1 MENKFKFLTRL
12 SLVLVYLVILAGA
25 TVRMTGSGMGC
36 PDWPKCFGYY
46 IPPIEQ
52 SQVLFQPNSKYKK
65 GEMIIFNEEKLLV
78 AKSNFNSSDLID
90 LKNWDTYAKHDYIIF
105 DPVHTWI
112 EYINRLIGA
121 ISGIP
126 ILLFTIISVVYF
138 KKYKHLTF
146 VSVLTV
152 ICMGFQAWL
161 GKTVVD
167 SNLAPF
173 KITFHMLMALLII
186 ALLIYLVNS
195 SSKYTI
201 KKNKIFTNFLFVA
214 IILTLVQIV
223 LGTQV
228 RQFVDEQANVYY
240 DKFEWFNEIPKVYE
254 YHRTFS
260 LVVIAVNFG
269 LFYLNKKL
277 NLGNNY
283 ISYVI
288 VLLFIEALSGV
299 VMFYFNFPFGSQ
311 TIHLF
316 IASLIFGFQF
326 LILLQNITFKNKL
339 NYDV

>member
-90 LKNWDTYAKHDYIIF
+90 LKNWDTYEKHDYIIF

-240 DKFEWFNEIPKVYE
+240 DKLEWFNEIPKVYE

-326 LILLQNITFKNKL
+326 LILLQNIMFNNKL

>member
-1 MENKFKFLTRL
+1 MKNKFKFLTRL
-12 SLVLVYLVILAGA
+12 SLFLVYLVILAGA

-46 IPPIEQ
+46 IPPVEQ
-52 SQVLFQPNSKYKK
+52 SQVLFQPNSKYNK
-65 GEMIIFNEEKLLV
+65 GEMIIYNEEKLLV
-78 AKSNFNSSDLID
+78 AKSNFISSNFINLN
-90 LKNWDTYAKHDYIIF
+90 NWDTYEKHDYIIF

-126 ILLFTIISVVYF
+126 ILLFTIISIVYF

-146 VSVLTV
+146 ISILTV
-152 ICMGFQAWL
+152 LCMGFQAWL

-214 IILTLVQIV
+214 IMLTLVQIV

-240 DKFEWFNEIPKVYE
+240 DKFQWFNEIPKVYE

-299 VMFYFNFPFGSQ
+299 VMFYFDFPFGSQ

-326 LILLQNITFKNKL
+326 FILLQNITIKNKL
-339 NYDV
+339 NYDI

>member
-1 MENKFKFLTRL
+1 MKNKFKFLIRL
-12 SLVLVYLVILAGA
+12 SLFLVYLVILAGA

-46 IPPIEQ
+46 IPPVEQ
-52 SQVLFQPNSKYKK
+52 SQVLFQPNSKYYK
-65 GEMIIFNEEKLLV
+65 GEMIIYNEEKLLV
-78 AKSNFNSSDLID
+78 AKSNFISSNFINLN
-90 LKNWDTYAKHDYIIF
+90 NWGTYEKHDYIIF
-105 DPVHTWI
+105 NPVHTWI

-146 VSVLTV
+146 ISILTV
-152 ICMGFQAWL
+152 LCMGFQAWL

-195 SSKYTI
+195 SSKFTI
-201 KKNKIFTNFLFVA
+201 KKNNIFTNFLFVA
-214 IILTLVQIV
+214 VILTLIQIV

-240 DKFEWFNEIPKVYE
+240 DKFQWFNEIPKVYE

-299 VMFYFNFPFGSQ
+299 VMFYFDFPFGSQ

-326 LILLQNITFKNKL
+326 YILLQNITFKNKL
-339 NYDV
+339 NYDI

>member
-1 MENKFKFLTRL
+1 MKNKFKFLTRL
-12 SLVLVYLVILAGA
+12 SLFLVYLVILAGA

-46 IPPIEQ
+46 IPPVEQ
-52 SQVLFQPNSKYKK
+52 SQVLFQPNSKYNK
-65 GEMIIFNEEKLLV
+65 GEMIIYNEEKLLV
-78 AKSNFNSSDLID
+78 AKSNFISSNFINLN
-90 LKNWDTYAKHDYIIF
+90 NWDTYEKHDYIIF

-126 ILLFTIISVVYF
+126 ILLFTIISIVYF

-146 VSVLTV
+146 ISILTV
-152 ICMGFQAWL
+152 LCMGFQAWL

-214 IILTLVQIV
+214 IMLTLVQIV

-240 DKFEWFNEIPKVYE
+240 DKFQWFNEIPKVYE

-269 LFYLNKKL
+269 LFYFNKKL

-299 VMFYFNFPFGSQ
+299 VMFYFDFPFGSQ

-326 LILLQNITFKNKL
+326 FILLQNITIKNKL
-339 NYDV
+339 NYDI

>member
-90 LKNWDTYAKHDYIIF
+90 LKNWDTYEKHDYIIF
-105 DPVHTWI
+105 NPVHTWI

-339 NYDV
+339 NYDI

>member
-90 LKNWDTYAKHDYIIF
+90 LKNWDTYEKHDYIIF

-260 LVVIAVNFG
+260 LVVIAGNFG

>member
-90 LKNWDTYAKHDYIIF
+90 LKNWDTYEKHDYIIF

-201 KKNKIFTNFLFVA
+201 KKNKIFTNFIFVA

>member
-90 LKNWDTYAKHDYIIF
+90 LKNWDTYEKHDYIIF

-339 NYDV
+339 NYEI

>member
-1 MENKFKFLTRL
+1 MKKNFKFLTRL

-46 IPPIEQ
+46 IPPVEQ

-65 GEMIIFNEEKLLV
+65 GEMIIFNDEKLLV
-78 AKSNFNSSDLID
+78 AKSNFSSSDLID
-90 LKNWDTYAKHDYIIF
+90 LKNWDTYEKHDYIIF
-105 DPVHTWI
+105 NPVHTWI

-121 ISGIP
+121 LSGIP

-146 VSVLTV
+146 VSILTV
-152 ICMGFQAWL
+152 LCMGFQAWL

-195 SSKYTI
+195 SSKYAI
-201 KKNKIFTNFLFVA
+201 KRNKIFTNFLFAA
-214 IILTLVQIV
+214 IVLTLIQIV

-228 RQFVDEQANVYY
+228 RQFVDEQANIYY
-240 DKFEWFNEIPKVYE
+240 DKHQWFNEIPMVYE
-254 YHRTFS
+254 YHRSFS
-260 LVVIAVNFG
+260 LVVITVNFG
-269 LFYLNKKL
+269 LFYMNKKL

-283 ISYVI
+283 ITYVI

-299 VMFYFNFPFGSQ
+299 VMFYFDFPFGSQ

-326 LILLQNITFKNKL
+326 FILLQNITFKNKL
-339 NYDV
+339 NYEI

>member
-1 MENKFKFLTRL
+1 
-12 SLVLVYLVILAGA
+12 
-25 TVRMTGSGMGC
+25 MTY
-36 PDWPKCFGYY
+36 F
-46 IPPIEQ
+46 
-52 SQVLFQPNSKYKK
+52 
-65 GEMIIFNEEKLLV
+65 
-78 AKSNFNSSDLID
+78 
-90 LKNWDTYAKHDYIIF
+90 
-105 DPVHTWI
+105 
-112 EYINRLIGA
+112 
-121 ISGIP
+121 
-126 ILLFTIISVVYF
+126 SVVYF

-201 KKNKIFTNFLFVA
+201 KKNKIFTKFLFVA

>member
-90 LKNWDTYAKHDYIIF
+90 LKNWDTYEKHDYIIF

>member
-90 LKNWDTYAKHDYIIF
+90 LKNWDTYEKHDYIIF

-277 NLGNNY
+277 DLGNNY

>member
-1 MENKFKFLTRL
+1 MKKNFKFLTRL

-46 IPPIEQ
+46 IPPVEQ
-52 SQVLFQPNSKYKK
+52 SQVLFQPNSNYKK
-65 GEMIIFNEEKLLV
+65 GEMIIFNEEKLLI
-78 AKSNFNSSDLID
+78 AKSNFSSSDFID
-90 LKNWDTYAKHDYIIF
+90 LKNWNTYEKHDYIIF
-105 DPVHTWI
+105 NPVHTWI

-146 VSVLTV
+146 VSILTV
-152 ICMGFQAWL
+152 IFMGFQAWL

-167 SNLAPF
+167 SNLAPY

-186 ALLIYLVNS
+186 AFLIYLVNS
-195 SSKYTI
+195 SSKNTI
-201 KKNKIFTNFLFVA
+201 KRNKIFTNFLFVA
-214 IILTLVQIV
+214 IVLTLIQIV

-228 RQFVDEQANVYY
+228 RQFVDEQANLSY
-240 DKFEWFNEIPKVYE
+240 DKFQWFNEIPKVYE
-254 YHRTFS
+254 FHRTFS
-260 LVVIAVNFG
+260 IVVIAVNFG

-283 ISYVI
+283 ITYVL

-299 VMFYFNFPFGSQ
+299 VMFYFDFPFGSQ

-326 LILLQNITFKNKL
+326 FILLQNITFKDKF
-339 NYDV
+339 NYEI

>member
-52 SQVLFQPNSKYKK
+52 SQVLFQPNSKYQK

-90 LKNWDTYAKHDYIIF
+90 LKNWDTYEKHDYIIF

>member
-90 LKNWDTYAKHDYIIF
+90 LKNWDTYEKHDYIIF

-214 IILTLVQIV
+214 IIFTLVQIV

>member
-1 MENKFKFLTRL
+1 
-12 SLVLVYLVILAGA
+12 
-25 TVRMTGSGMGC
+25 
-36 PDWPKCFGYY
+36 
-46 IPPIEQ
+46 
-52 SQVLFQPNSKYKK
+52 
-65 GEMIIFNEEKLLV
+65 MIIFNEEKLLV

-90 LKNWDTYAKHDYIIF
+90 LKNWDTYEKHDYIIF

-126 ILLFTIISVVYF
+126 ILLFTIISVIYF

-269 LFYLNKKL
+269 LFYLNK
-277 NLGNNY
+277 N
-283 ISYVI
+283 
-288 VLLFIEALSGV
+288 
-299 VMFYFNFPFGSQ
+299 
-311 TIHLF
+311 
-316 IASLIFGFQF
+316 
-326 LILLQNITFKNKL
+326 LILVTNIFPM
-339 NYDV
+339 

>member
-1 MENKFKFLTRL
+1 MKNKFKFLTRL
-12 SLVLVYLVILAGA
+12 SLFLVYLVILAGA

-46 IPPIEQ
+46 IPPVEQ
-52 SQVLFQPNSKYKK
+52 SQVLFQPNSKYNK
-65 GEMIIFNEEKLLV
+65 GEMIIYNEEKLLV
-78 AKSNFNSSDLID
+78 AKSNFISSNFINLN
-90 LKNWDTYAKHDYIIF
+90 NWDTYEKHDYIIF

-126 ILLFTIISVVYF
+126 ILLFTIISIVYF

-146 VSVLTV
+146 ISILTV
-152 ICMGFQAWL
+152 LCMGFQAWL

-201 KKNKIFTNFLFVA
+201 RKNKIFTNFLFVA
-214 IILTLVQIV
+214 IMLTLVQIV

-240 DKFEWFNEIPKVYE
+240 DKFQWFNEIPKVYE

-269 LFYLNKKL
+269 LFYFNKKL

-299 VMFYFNFPFGSQ
+299 VMFYFDFPFGSQ

-326 LILLQNITFKNKL
+326 FILLQNITIKNKL
-339 NYDV
+339 NYDI

>member
-1 MENKFKFLTRL
+1 MKKNFKFLTRL

-65 GEMIIFNEEKLLV
+65 GEMIIFNDEKLLV
-78 AKSNFNSSDLID
+78 AKSNFSSSNFID
-90 LKNWDTYAKHDYIIF
+90 LKNWDTYEKHDYIIF
-105 DPVHTWI
+105 NPVHTWI
-112 EYINRLIGA
+112 EYINRLVGA
-121 ISGIP
+121 LSGIP

-146 VSVLTV
+146 VSILTV
-152 ICMGFQAWL
+152 LCMGFQAWL

-186 ALLIYLVNS
+186 ALLIYLDNS
-195 SSKYTI
+195 SSKYAI
-201 KKNKIFTNFLFVA
+201 KRNKIFTNFLFAA
-214 IILTLVQIV
+214 IVLTLIQIV

-240 DKFEWFNEIPKVYE
+240 DKHQWFNEIPMVYE
-254 YHRTFS
+254 YHRSFS
-260 LVVIAVNFG
+260 LVVITVNFG
-269 LFYLNKKL
+269 LFYMNKKL

-283 ISYVI
+283 ITYVI

-299 VMFYFNFPFGSQ
+299 VMFYFDFPFGSQ

-326 LILLQNITFKNKL
+326 FILLKNITFKDKL
-339 NYDV
+339 NYEI

>member
-1 MENKFKFLTRL
+1 MKNKFKFLTRL
-12 SLVLVYLVILAGA
+12 SLFLVYLVILAGA

-46 IPPIEQ
+46 IPPVEQ
-52 SQVLFQPNSKYKK
+52 SQVLFQPNSKYYK
-65 GEMIIFNEEKLLV
+65 GEMIIYNEEKLLV
-78 AKSNFNSSDLID
+78 AKSNFISSNFINLN
-90 LKNWDTYAKHDYIIF
+90 NWGTYEKHDYIIF
-105 DPVHTWI
+105 NPVHTWI

-138 KKYKHLTF
+138 KKYKYLTF
-146 VSVLTV
+146 ISILTV
-152 ICMGFQAWL
+152 LCMGFQAWL

-195 SSKYTI
+195 SSKFTI
-201 KKNKIFTNFLFVA
+201 KKNNIFINFLFVA
-214 IILTLVQIV
+214 VMLTLIQIV

-240 DKFEWFNEIPKVYE
+240 DKFQWFNEIPKVYE

-299 VMFYFNFPFGSQ
+299 VMFYFDFPFGSQ

-326 LILLQNITFKNKL
+326 YILLQNITFKNKL
-339 NYDV
+339 NYDI

>member
-1 MENKFKFLTRL
+1 MKNKFKFLTRL

-46 IPPIEQ
+46 IPPVEE

-65 GEMIIFNEEKLLV
+65 GEMIIYNEEKLLV
-78 AKSNFNSSDLID
+78 AKSNFISSNLID
-90 LKNWDTYAKHDYIIF
+90 LNNWNTYEKHDYIIF
-105 DPVHTWI
+105 NPLHTWI

-126 ILLFTIISVVYF
+126 ILLFTIISLFYF

-146 VSVLTV
+146 VSILTV
-152 ICMGFQAWL
+152 LCMGFQAWL

-173 KITFHMLMALLII
+173 KITFHMLMALFII

-201 KKNKIFTNFLFVA
+201 KRNKIFTNFLFVA
-214 IILTLVQIV
+214 VLLTLIQIV

-228 RQFVDEQANVYY
+228 RQFVDEQANLYY
-240 DKFEWFNEIPKVYE
+240 DKYQWFNKIPRVYE

-288 VLLFIEALSGV
+288 VLLFIEALSGI
-299 VMFYFNFPFGSQ
+299 VMFYFDFPFGTQ

-326 LILLQNITFKNKL
+326 FILLQNMTFKDKL
-339 NYDV
+339 NYEV

>member
-90 LKNWDTYAKHDYIIF
+90 LKNWDTYEKHDYIIF

-288 VLLFIEALSGV
+288 VLLFIEALSGA

>member
-90 LKNWDTYAKHDYIIF
+90 LKNWDTYEKHDYIIF
-105 DPVHTWI
+105 NPVHTWI

-126 ILLFTIISVVYF
+126 ILLFTIISVLYF

>member
-1 MENKFKFLTRL
+1 MKNKFKFLTRL
-12 SLVLVYLVILAGA
+12 SLFLVYLVILAGA

-46 IPPIEQ
+46 IPPVEQ
-52 SQVLFQPNSKYKK
+52 SQVLFQPNSKYNK
-65 GEMIIFNEEKLLV
+65 GEMIVYNEEKLLV
-78 AKSNFNSSDLID
+78 AKSNFISSNLINFD
-90 LKNWDTYAKHDYIIF
+90 NWDTYEKHDYIIF

-146 VSVLTV
+146 ISILTV
-152 ICMGFQAWL
+152 LCMGFQAWL

-201 KKNKIFTNFLFVA
+201 RKNKIFTNFLFVA
-214 IILTLVQIV
+214 IMLTLVQIV

-240 DKFEWFNEIPKVYE
+240 DKFQWFNEIPKVYE

-299 VMFYFNFPFGSQ
+299 VMFYFDFPFGSQ

-326 LILLQNITFKNKL
+326 FILLQNITFKNKL
-339 NYDV
+339 NYDI

>member
-1 MENKFKFLTRL
+1 MKKNFKFLTRL

-46 IPPIEQ
+46 IPPVEQ
-52 SQVLFQPNSKYKK
+52 SQVLFQPNSNYKK
-65 GEMIIFNEEKLLV
+65 GEMIIFNEEKLLI
-78 AKSNFNSSDLID
+78 AKSNFSSSDFID
-90 LKNWDTYAKHDYIIF
+90 LKNWNTYEKHDYIIF
-105 DPVHTWI
+105 NPVHTWI

-146 VSVLTV
+146 VSILTV
-152 ICMGFQAWL
+152 IFMGFQAWL

-167 SNLAPF
+167 SNLAPY

-186 ALLIYLVNS
+186 AFLIYLVNS
-195 SSKYTI
+195 SSKNTI
-201 KKNKIFTNFLFVA
+201 KRNKIFTNFLFVA
-214 IILTLVQIV
+214 IVLTLIQIV

-228 RQFVDEQANVYY
+228 RQFVDEQANLSY
-240 DKFEWFNEIPKVYE
+240 DKFQWFNEIPKVYE
-254 YHRTFS
+254 FHRTFS
-260 LVVIAVNFG
+260 IVVIAVNFG

-283 ISYVI
+283 ITYVI

-299 VMFYFNFPFGSQ
+299 VMFYFDFPFGSQ

-326 LILLQNITFKNKL
+326 FILLQNITFKDKF
-339 NYDV
+339 NYEI

>member
-52 SQVLFQPNSKYKK
+52 SQVLFQPNSNYKK

-90 LKNWDTYAKHDYIIF
+90 LKNWDTYEKHDYIIF

>member
-1 MENKFKFLTRL
+1 MKKNFKFLTRL

-46 IPPIEQ
+46 IPPVEQ
-52 SQVLFQPNSKYKK
+52 SQVLFQPNSNYKK
-65 GEMIIFNEEKLLV
+65 GEMIIFNEEKLLI
-78 AKSNFNSSDLID
+78 AKSNFSSSDFID
-90 LKNWDTYAKHDYIIF
+90 LKNWNTYEKHDYIIF
-105 DPVHTWI
+105 NPVHTWI

-146 VSVLTV
+146 VSILTV
-152 ICMGFQAWL
+152 IFMGFQAWL

-186 ALLIYLVNS
+186 AFLIYLVNS
-195 SSKYTI
+195 SSKNTI
-201 KKNKIFTNFLFVA
+201 KRNKIFTNFLFVA
-214 IILTLVQIV
+214 IVLTLIQIV

-228 RQFVDEQANVYY
+228 RQFVDEQANLSY
-240 DKFEWFNEIPKVYE
+240 DKFQWFNEIPKVYE
-254 YHRTFS
+254 FHRTFS
-260 LVVIAVNFG
+260 IVVIAVNFG

-283 ISYVI
+283 ITYVI

-299 VMFYFNFPFGSQ
+299 VMFYFDFPFGSQ

-326 LILLQNITFKNKL
+326 FILLQNITFKDKF
-339 NYDV
+339 NYEI

>member
-90 LKNWDTYAKHDYIIF
+90 LKNWDTYEKHDYIIF
-105 DPVHTWI
+105 NPVHTWI

-138 KKYKHLTF
+138 KKYKHLSF

-152 ICMGFQAWL
+152 LCMGFQAWL

-214 IILTLVQIV
+214 IMLTLVQIV

-228 RQFVDEQANVYY
+228 RQFVDEQANIYY
-240 DKFEWFNEIPKVYE
+240 DKFQWFNEIPKVYE

-299 VMFYFNFPFGSQ
+299 VMFYFDFPFGSQ

-326 LILLQNITFKNKL
+326 FILLQNITFKNKL
-339 NYDV
+339 NYEI

>member
-1 MENKFKFLTRL
+1 MKKNFKFLTRL

-46 IPPIEQ
+46 IPPVEQ

-78 AKSNFNSSDLID
+78 AKSNFSSSDFID
-90 LKNWDTYAKHDYIIF
+90 LKNWDTYEKHDYIIF
-105 DPVHTWI
+105 NPVHTWI

-121 ISGIP
+121 LSGIP

-146 VSVLTV
+146 VSILTV
-152 ICMGFQAWL
+152 LCMGFQAWL

-186 ALLIYLVNS
+186 AFLIYLVNS
-195 SSKYTI
+195 SSKNTI
-201 KKNKIFTNFLFVA
+201 KRNKIFTNFLFVA
-214 IILTLVQIV
+214 IVLTLIQIV

-228 RQFVDEQANVYY
+228 RQFVDEQANLSY
-240 DKFEWFNEIPKVYE
+240 DKFQWFNEIPKVYE
-254 YHRTFS
+254 FHRTFS
-260 LVVIAVNFG
+260 IVVIAVNFG

-283 ISYVI
+283 ITYVI

-299 VMFYFNFPFGSQ
+299 VMFYFDFPFGSQ

-326 LILLQNITFKNKL
+326 FILLQNITFKDKF
-339 NYDV
+339 NYEI

>member
-90 LKNWDTYAKHDYIIF
+90 LKNWDTYEKHDYIIF

-260 LVVIAVNFG
+260 LMVIAVNFG

>member
-1 MENKFKFLTRL
+1 MENNFKFLTRL

-90 LKNWDTYAKHDYIIF
+90 LKNWDTYEKHDYIIF
-105 DPVHTWI
+105 NPVHTWI
-112 EYINRLIGA
+112 EYVNRLIGA
-121 ISGIP
+121 LSGIP
-126 ILLFTIISVVYF
+126 ILLFTIISLVYF

-146 VSVLTV
+146 ISVLTLL
-152 ICMGFQAWL
+152 CMGFQAWL

-240 DKFEWFNEIPKVYE
+240 DKFQWFNEIPKVYE

-299 VMFYFNFPFGSQ
+299 VMFYFDFPFGSQ
-311 TIHLF
+311 TTHLF

-326 LILLQNITFKNKL
+326 FILLQNITFKNKL
-339 NYDV
+339 NYDI

>member
-90 LKNWDTYAKHDYIIF
+90 LKNWDTYEKHDYIIF

-269 LFYLNKKL
+269 LFYLYKKL

>member
-1 MENKFKFLTRL
+1 MKKNFRFLTRL

-46 IPPIEQ
+46 IPPVEQ

-78 AKSNFNSSDLID
+78 AKSNFSSSDFID
-90 LKNWDTYAKHDYIIF
+90 LKNWDTYEKHDYIIF
-105 DPVHTWI
+105 NPVHTWI

-121 ISGIP
+121 LSGIP
-126 ILLFTIISVVYF
+126 ILLFTIISVFYF

-146 VSVLTV
+146 VSILTV
-152 ICMGFQAWL
+152 LCMGFQAWL

-173 KITFHMLMALLII
+173 KITFHMLMALMII

-195 SSKYTI
+195 TSKFAI
-201 KKNKIFTNFLFVA
+201 KRNKIFTNFLFVA
-214 IILTLVQIV
+214 IVLTLIQIV

-228 RQFVDEQANVYY
+228 RQFVDEQANIYY
-240 DKFEWFNEIPKVYE
+240 DKHHWFDEIPMVYE
-254 YHRTFS
+254 YHRSFS
-260 LVVIAVNFG
+260 LVVITVNFV

-283 ISYVI
+283 ITYVI

-299 VMFYFNFPFGSQ
+299 VMFYFDFPFGSQ

-326 LILLQNITFKNKL
+326 FILLQNITFKDKF
-339 NYDV
+339 NYEI

>member
-90 LKNWDTYAKHDYIIF
+90 LKNWDTYEKHDYIIF

-283 ISYVI
+283 ISFVI

>member
-65 GEMIIFNEEKLLV
+65 GEMIIFNDEKLLV
-78 AKSNFNSSDLID
+78 AKSNFSSSDFID
-90 LKNWDTYAKHDYIIF
+90 LKNWDTYEKHDYIIF
-105 DPVHTWI
+105 NPVHTWI

-121 ISGIP
+121 LSGIP

-146 VSVLTV
+146 VSILTV
-152 ICMGFQAWL
+152 LCMGFQAWL

-195 SSKYTI
+195 SSKHAI
-201 KKNKIFTNFLFVA
+201 KRNKIFTNFLFVA
-214 IILTLVQIV
+214 IVLTLIQIV

-228 RQFVDEQANVYY
+228 RQFVDEQANIYY
-240 DKFEWFNEIPKVYE
+240 DKHQWFNEIPMVYE
-254 YHRTFS
+254 YHRSFS
-260 LVVIAVNFG
+260 LVVITVNFG
-269 LFYLNKKL
+269 LFYMNKKL

-283 ISYVI
+283 ITYVI

-299 VMFYFNFPFGSQ
+299 VMFYLDFPFGSQ

>member
-1 MENKFKFLTRL
+1 MKNKFKFLTRL

-46 IPPIEQ
+46 IPPVEE

-65 GEMIIFNEEKLLV
+65 GEMIIYNKEKLLV
-78 AKSNFNSSDLID
+78 AKSNFISSNLID
-90 LKNWDTYAKHDYIIF
+90 LNNWNTYEKHDYIIF
-105 DPVHTWI
+105 NPLHTWI

-126 ILLFTIISVVYF
+126 ILLFTIISLVYY

-146 VSVLTV
+146 VSILTV
-152 ICMGFQAWL
+152 LCMGFQAWL

-173 KITFHMLMALLII
+173 KITFHMLMALFII

-201 KKNKIFTNFLFVA
+201 KRSRVFTNFLFVA
-214 IILTLVQIV
+214 ILLTLIQIV

-228 RQFVDEQANVYY
+228 RQFVDEQANLHY
-240 DKFEWFNEIPKVYE
+240 DKFQWFNEIPKVYE

-269 LFYLNKKL
+269 LFYLNKKF

-299 VMFYFNFPFGSQ
+299 IMFYFDFPFGTQ

-326 LILLQNITFKNKL
+326 FVLLQNITYKNTL
-339 NYDV
+339 NYDI

>member
-90 LKNWDTYAKHDYIIF
+90 LKNWDTYEKHDYIIF
-105 DPVHTWI
+105 NPVHTWI

-138 KKYKHLTF
+138 KKYKHLSF

-152 ICMGFQAWL
+152 LCMGFQAWL

-214 IILTLVQIV
+214 IMLTLVQIV

-228 RQFVDEQANVYY
+228 RQFVDEQANIYY
-240 DKFEWFNEIPKVYE
+240 DKFQWFNEIPKVYE

-299 VMFYFNFPFGSQ
+299 VMFYFDFPFGSQ